1 MKLLVKIGFIIAL
14 LVLFIMIT
22 GIRMDQTKSEID
34 EWASE
39 YNYKVVH
46 TEMQTI
52 RIKKPQ
58 IIEAFLFIIKKFVY
72 LY

>member
-1 MKLLVKIGFIIAL
+1 
-14 LVLFIMIT
+14 
-22 GIRMDQTKSEID
+22 MDQTKSEID